1 MMSNCYLLGTKI
13 NYRLL
18 DLVKYFEDM
27 LDSGKIPVIELTE
40 IYRQSAGSTI
50 IEMAHMIKRSEWTDD
65 ITKKTSDRSFIKAG
79 SDRILEVVE
88 QVVKN
93 AIAKGSSH

>member
-1 MMSNCYLLGTKI
+1 MK
-13 NYRLL
+13 
-18 DLVKYFEDM
+18 
-27 LDSGKIPVIELTE
+27 
-40 IYRQSAGSTI
+40 GSTI

-93 AIAKGSSH
+93 AITKGHPY

>member
-1 MMSNCYLLGTKI
+1 MMFKLLFVGDQDQLPSVGPGQVLK
-13 NYRLL
+13 
-18 DLVKYFEDM
+18 DM

-65 ITKKTSDRSFIKAG
+65 ITGKTSDRSFIKAG
-79 SDRILEVVE
+79 WR
-88 QVVKN
+88 
-93 AIAKGSSH
+93 